1 MKEKLVAIKYDE
13 LGKCEKLLI
22 VKNVQDQEFKALK
35 NEENEHKELEFKKEL
50 ELNKR
55 LCNLEKNNHNNSFL
69 IAKSIYDN
77 FVDRGLL
84 EDNAEFQQM
93 FYDMIFNKGEF
104 DIAKMPKEF
113 ETILNYVRGY

>member
-13 LGKCEKLLI
+13 LGKCKQVAI
-22 VKNVQDQEFKALK
+22 VKNVQDNEYKALK
-35 NEENEHKELEFKKEL
+35 NEEHEHKEFELKKEQK
-50 ELNKR
+50 LNDR
-55 LCNLEKNNHNNSFL
+55 VCVLEKGEHNHTFL
-69 IAKSIYDN
+69 IAKNIYDN

-104 DIAKMPKEF
+104 DITKMPSEF
-113 ETILNYVRGY
+113 ETILNYVRGI

>member
-13 LGKCEKLLI
+13 LGKCEQVAI
-22 VKNVQDQEFKALK
+22 VKNVQDNQYKTLK
-35 NEENEHKELEFKKEL
+35 NEENEHKEFELKKEQK
-50 ELNKR
+50 LNDR
-55 LCNLEKNNHNNSFL
+55 LCVLEKDNHNNSFL

-93 FYDMIFNKGEF
+93 FYDMIFNEGEF
-104 DIAKMPKEF
+104 DITKMPSEF
-113 ETILNYVRGY
+113 ETILNYVRGI